1 MVDLRT
7 LLLLVAVADVMVA
20 AVLWMGTGRRV
31 RHGMGWWIASL
42 VARSVAIAVLV
53 AGLQSQASAIAVA
66 AAVLAASMT
75 LQAGALLAYDGRQF
89 PAWVHIAVMAGAA
102 VPFALLGGDAA
113 GAVLFGG
120 MVFGTLLVVLAAIA
134 MQIHAPVS
142 GRGRARSILVATFA
156 IGAVAFYLRGVAV
169 MLVADPM
176 HAFVSPGSFQSA
188 LFVAAAAA
196 AILSSFAFLLLHKE
210 RAEGE
215 AVRMATMDP
224 LTGAYNRRTFHEIAE
239 RELSRI
245 RRAGQPLSIIIVDID
260 HFRPVNESYG
270 VRVGDEARPH
280 RRLEAGSLR
289 VDRRRRA
296 HPGLR
301 AVIGH
306 VRDQALRGRA
316 ARFQERREA
325 SDVVERSGLLRRRD
339 ELRRESRVR
348 DRHPAPAAAVVLR
361 VERDRRRGAARAA
374 RESHEK
380 EGDRDS
386 AGLHASP
393 PTSSR

>member
-20 AVLWMGTGRRV
+20 VVLWLGAGRRM
-31 RHGMGWWIASL
+31 RHGMAWWIASL
-42 VARSVAIAVLV
+42 LARSAAIAVLV

-75 LQAGALLAYDGRQF
+75 LQASAHLACDGRHF

-134 MQIHAPVS
+134 LQIHAPAS
-142 GRGRARSILVATFA
+142 GRGRARSILVASFA
-156 IGAVAFYLRGVAV
+156 VGAVAFYVRGVAV

-176 HAFVSPGSFQSA
+176 HAFVSPGAFQSA
-188 LFVAAAAA
+188 LFVAGAAAV
-196 AILSSFAFLLLHKE
+196 ILSSFAFLLLHKE

-215 AVRMATMDP
+215 AMRMATMDP

-260 HFRPVNESYG
+260 HFRPVNEKYG
-270 VRVGDEARPH
+270 NRVGDEVLQKIA
-280 RRLEAGSLR
+280 
-289 VDRRRRA
+289 D
-296 HPGLR
+296 
-301 AVIGH
+301 I
-306 VRDQALRGRA
+306 VRSALRKEDMLVRYGGEEFLVLLPDVPGPGAVVVAGRIRKSVEAEPIIAGAHALPVTVSIGVSARLDEGPESIESLLGRA
-316 ARFQERREA
+316 DEA
-325 SDVVERSGLLRRRD
+325 LALAKQRGRNRVVALSLGRSI
-339 ELRRESRVR
+339 
-348 DRHPAPAAAVVLR
+348 AA
-361 VERDRRRGAARAA
+361 
-374 RESHEK
+374 
-380 EGDRDS
+380 
-386 AGLHASP
+386 
-393 PTSSR
+393 